1 MIVLVQSPGRLG
13 NKLWTLANVLA
24 FCIENGTGFVH
35 ADMHGLPP
43 LSGSILAG
51 YCKHSESALY
61 RAWLKLARKARLHDS
76 LTIRPREYVDLDQ
89 STELKAL
96 IRKRRVVQLAG
107 YYLAAP
113 ESLTKHRDKVVK
125 VLQFDSEIQSRAV
138 NIKTASF
145 RKDGL
150 NIAIHMRR
158 GDYRQFIGGMLCY
171 SDDTYRSVAGLVQ
184 AASDRPVRF
193 HLFSD
198 EAIPEAAFSGLD
210 IVAHHGNVPELDLA
224 IMASCDAIVGPSSSF
239 SQWASF
245 IGDVPIHVL
254 EPETVSRLSSLST
267 LPEPGFSVFGPR
279 RFGEKAA
286 VRLTANRALVPALT

>member
-24 FCIENGTGFVH
+24 FCIENGAELIH
-35 ADMHGLPP
+35 ADMHGLHRVR
-43 LSGSILAG
+43 GAFLARHRG
-51 YCKHSESALY
+51 HRENALF

-76 LTIRPREYVDLDQ
+76 LALRPREYVDLDQ

-96 IRKRRVVQLAG
+96 VRKPRVVQLAG

-113 ESLTKHRDKVVK
+113 ESLMKHRDEVVK
-125 VLQFDSEIQSRAV
+125 ALRFDPDILREAAG
-138 NIKTASF
+138 IKTGTF
-145 RKDGL
+145 RKDSL
-150 NIAIHMRR
+150 NVALHIRR
-158 GDYRQFIGGMLCY
+158 GDYREFLGGMLCY
-171 SDDTYRSVAGLVQ
+171 SDETYQSVADLVC

-198 EAIPEAAFSGLD
+198 EVVAEGTFSRHD
-210 IVAHHGNVPELDLA
+210 VVAHCGNDPELDLA

-254 EPETVSRLSSLST
+254 EPDTVSRLNDLGT
-267 LPEPGFSVFGPR
+267 LPEPGFGVFGPQ

-286 VRLTANRALVPALT
+286 VRMAARAAFVPSLT